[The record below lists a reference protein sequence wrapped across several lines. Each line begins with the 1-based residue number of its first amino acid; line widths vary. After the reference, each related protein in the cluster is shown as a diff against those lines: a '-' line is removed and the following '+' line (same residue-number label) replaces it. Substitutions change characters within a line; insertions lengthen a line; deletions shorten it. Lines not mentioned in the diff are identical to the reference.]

1 MEDTDGLRRQLDD
14 LAARV
19 SALEGHLPGGPPEE
33 RPSPLPP
40 DTFWALTELQRRR
53 PEDETTADGAVM
65 VVGSLDLPTGDPVAW
80 QEGIGTA
87 GLLETPWEDLAEPL
101 AALGHPVR
109 LELLRR
115 ILGGTHSTADLAAT
129 DGLGTTGQLH
139 HHLRQ
144 LKAAGWVHQTGRGT
158 YAVPARRVVPL
169 LTTILGVHR

>member
-1 MEDTDGLRRQLDD
+1 MSETDDLRRRIDD
-14 LAARV
+14 LTDRV
-19 SALEGHLPGGPPEE
+19 SALEAA
-33 RPSPLPP
+33 PSETPQDALPP

-53 PEDETTADGAVM
+53 PDDTTTADGSVM
-65 VVGSLDLPTGDPVAW
+65 IVGSLDLPGGEVAW
-80 QEGIGTA
+80 QEEAGTA
-87 GLLETPWEDLAEPL
+87 GLLDDDWYDLADAV

-129 DGLGTTGQLH
+129 EGLGTTGQLH

-158 YAVPARRVVPL
+158 YDVPARRVVPL
-169 LTTILGVHR
+169 LTTILGVRR